1 MAVRID
7 QLLVERGLASSRS
20 QAQRLITAGVQW
32 RVANGPEDAWHTVR
46 KNGDQVPEQAE
57 LQLLDEAESRYVSRG
72 GLKLEAA
79 LRETGVAVA
88 GLRCLDVGQSTGGFT
103 DCLLQLGAAHVV
115 GVDVGQGQLHAN
127 LRDDPRVTCIEKV
140 NARELSMADLMAD
153 DADADDVDVD
163 AAPNEDP
170 FGLIVADVSFISLTY
185 IIPSLVP
192 MLAPGGDMVMLV
204 KPQFELQPGQVGKGG
219 IVKDV
224 ALYADVEARVRRC
237 LTDQGMAVRNWFPS
251 AITGGDGNHE
261 FFVHA
266 THSPEEAA

>member
-1 MAVRID
+1 MALRID

-32 RVANGPEDAWHTVR
+32 RMANGPEATWNTVR

-127 LRDDPRVTCIEKV
+127 LRKDPRVTCIEKV
-140 NARELSMADLMAD
+140 NARELSMADLIAD

-163 AAPNEDP
+163 AEPNEDP

-192 MLAPGGDMVMLV
+192 MLAPGGAMVMLV

-219 IVKDV
+219 IVRDV
-224 ALYADVEARVRRC
+224 ALYADVEARVRQC
-237 LTDQGMAVRNWFPS
+237 LTDQGVAVRSWFPS

-261 FFVHA
+261 FFVYA